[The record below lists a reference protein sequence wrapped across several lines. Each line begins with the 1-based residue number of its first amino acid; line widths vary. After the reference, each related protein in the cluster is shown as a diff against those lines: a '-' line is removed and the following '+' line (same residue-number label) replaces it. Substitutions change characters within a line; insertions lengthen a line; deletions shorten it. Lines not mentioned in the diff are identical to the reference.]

1 MYKPAVN
8 LREALEKARRRE
20 QMSRTNQQEES
31 ATCAAV
37 QRNPAEP
44 NTSHPIESTS
54 SRSWCPYCARFGRRA
69 QHCGHNPPT
78 YPRDQKESNAT
89 PFSSKGRLEGTPVS
103 FLIDTGASCS
113 SVGEYLVKPT
123 RTADARQSIV
133 TAVNGSK
140 VLIKGRSQLKVSL
153 SRFEVTHLF
162 LVCHG
167 LRWEPSWGWTF
178 CGNIVTRLQ
187 S

>member
-1 MYKPAVN
+1 MYKPAAN
-8 LREALEKARRRE
+8 LREALEKARRRN
-20 QMSRTNQQEES
+20 QMSRTKQQEDS

-78 YPRDQKESNAT
+78 YLRDQ
-89 PFSSKGRLEGTPVS
+89 KGRLEGTPLS
-103 FLIDTGASCS
+103 FLTDTGASCS
-113 SVGEYLVKPT
+113 LVSEYLVKPT
-123 RTADARQSIV
+123 RTADAGQSNV

-140 VLIKGRSQLKVSL
+140 VFIKGRAQLKVSL
-153 SRFEVTHLF
+153 SRL
-162 LVCHG
+162 LPSVCG
-167 LRWEPSWGWTF
+167 SRRGTT
-178 CGNIVTRLQ
+178 V
-187 S
+187 